1 VSWVGPLAALLTGVA
16 LLGMLAPFA
25 RASRA
30 SRARVQRLGSERDD
44 DRLRLLRALRDLE
57 RDRDRGALSGPEYER
72 QRQRTEAEA
81 VALIRDA
88 GGGERSGELAA
99 ELRTRRRR
107 GDRGVRR
114 GRARPAALVGLL
126 VAVAA
131 VATTIPLLLSAAG
144 ARPAGGF
151 ITGEVATPSPSPVAG
166 LQQYVSDHPDDLEAR
181 LDLAQTYLE
190 AGQPQQASQQYVAV
204 LQRDPNNPEATTRLA
219 LLLYEAGDT
228 NDALLGTNKVLATH
242 ADYPE
247 ALFLQGV
254 ILLNALDR
262 PRDAIAPLQRYLQVA
277 PDGGY
282 RDDAEQLLQEARAQ
296 SG

>member
-1 VSWVGPLAALLTGVA
+1 MWVGPLAALLTGVA
-16 LLGMLAPFA
+16 LLGILAPFA

-30 SRARVQRLGSERDD
+30 RLQRLGGERED

-57 RDRDRGALSGPEYER
+57 RDRDRGAVSGPEYER
-72 QRQRTEAEA
+72 LRRRAEAEA

-88 GGGERSGELAA
+88 GAGERSAEVAA
-99 ELRTRRRR
+99 ELRTRRRGVR
-107 GDRGVRR
+107 AVRR
-114 GRARPAALVGLL
+114 GRPRPAALVGLL
-126 VAVAA
+126 VGVAA

-151 ITGEVATPSPSPVAG
+151 ITGGPATPSPSPVAG
-166 LQQYVSDHPDDLEAR
+166 LEQFVSDHPDDLEAR

-190 AGQPQQASQQYVAV
+190 AGAPQQASRQYVEV
-204 LQRDPNNPEATTRLA
+204 LKRDPNNPEATTRLA

-228 NDALLGTNKVLATH
+228 NDALLGTNKVLASH

-254 ILLNALDR
+254 ILLNALNR
-262 PRDAIAPLQRYLQVA
+262 PKDAIAPLQRYLQVA

-282 RDDAEQLLQEARAQ
+282 RDDAQQLLQEARAQ

>member
-1 VSWVGPLAALLTGVA
+1 VSWVGPLAALFTGVA
-16 LLGMLAPFA
+16 LVGALLPFA

-30 SRARVQRLGSERDD
+30 RPQRLGSQRED

-57 RDRDRGALSGPEYER
+57 RDRDRGALSETEYER
-72 QRQRTEAEA
+72 LRQGAEAEA
-81 VALIRDA
+81 VALIRDI
-88 GGGERSGELAA
+88 GGKERSRELASA
-99 ELRTRRRR
+99 LRTSRHRTRRGRR
-107 GDRGVRR
+107 ALG
-114 GRARPAALVGLL
+114 PAVLVGTL

-131 VATTIPLLLSAAG
+131 VATTVPLLVGAAG

-151 ITGEVATPSPSPVAG
+151 ITGVQATPTASSPASSLEQHVG
-166 LQQYVSDHPDDLEAR
+166 DHPGDIEAR

-190 AGQPQQASQQYVAV
+190 AGRPRQASQQYVEV
-204 LQRDPNNPEATTRLA
+204 LKRDPDNPEATTRLA

-228 NDALLGTNKVLATH
+228 DDALKGANKVLATH

-254 ILLNALDR
+254 ILLNALNR
-262 PRDAIAPLQRYLQVA
+262 PKDAIAPLQRYLQVA

-282 RDDAEQLLQEARAQ
+282 RDDAQQLLREAQAQ
-296 SG
+296 AG